1 MQNAFNF
8 SCFFCVV
15 DLRDVRPA
23 LQDLTHPEL
32 SLSRL
37 P

>member
-1 MQNAFNF
+1 MFLL
-8 SCFFCVV
+8 CLPPPVV

-23 LQDLTHPEL
+23 IQDLTHPEL
-32 SLSRL
+32 SLSWL